1 MDNKRKIIITALGIL
16 AIGGIIIILLLPSKS
31 KLSNIDFYVFDSNDN
46 YHYEV
51 NEKLEFMIND
61 TAAVKGRKLLW
72 QMGNGDAINDKS
84 NMTYSYESPGKYLV
98 TLKIDN
104 SYTINKYIKAL
115 LTRILLEICLAPC
128 AVLA

>member
-31 KLSNIDFYVFDSNDN
+31 QLSNIDFYVFDSNDN

-61 TAAVKGRKLLW
+61 TVGRW
-72 QMGNGDAINDKS
+72 ETVMQ
-84 NMTYSYESPGKYLV
+84 
-98 TLKIDN
+98 
-104 SYTINKYIKAL
+104 
-115 LTRILLEICLAPC
+115 
-128 AVLA
+128 

>member
-84 NMTYSYESPGKYLV
+84 NMTYSYESPGK
-98 TLKIDN
+98 
-104 SYTINKYIKAL
+104 
-115 LTRILLEICLAPC
+115 
-128 AVLA
+128 

>member
-31 KLSNIDFYVFDSNDN
+31 QLSNIDFYVFDSNDN

-61 TAAVKGRKLLW
+61 TVAVKEENCCGRW
-72 QMGNGDAINDKS
+72 ETVMQ
-84 NMTYSYESPGKYLV
+84 
-98 TLKIDN
+98 
-104 SYTINKYIKAL
+104 
-115 LTRILLEICLAPC
+115 
-128 AVLA
+128 

>member
-31 KLSNIDFYVFDSNDN
+31 QLSNIDFYVFDSNDN

-61 TAAVKGRKLLW
+61 TVAVKGRKTVVA
-72 QMGNGDAINDKS
+72 D
-84 NMTYSYESPGKYLV
+84 GK
-98 TLKIDN
+98 
-104 SYTINKYIKAL
+104 
-115 LTRILLEICLAPC
+115 R
-128 AVLA
+128 